1 MIDVLSKSY
10 KSPVKYEIGFRGEDK
25 SKSDY
30 EIGINKEIK
39 YQLEYEILALPET
52 PIIVDGKYNKG
63 IRLEQSDIKIDI
75 SNYNE
80 WTVSLYRRGV
90 KDFNFHQYFFLSD
103 GRVYVDKELIN
114 TNISWFEFNETDKTV
129 TIKNEAID
137 IDELIA
143 MPFMI
148 TDEDLDRYYN
158 STFYDPDEKEKINK
172 PDNITMKEL

>member
-1 MIDVLSKSY
+1 MNI
-10 KSPVKYEIGFRGEDK
+10 I
-25 SKSDY
+25 SDRM
-30 EIGINKEIK
+30 KVCS
-39 YQLEYEILALPET
+39 QTSRACPEE
-52 PIIVDGKYNKG
+52 G
-63 IRLEQSDIKIDI
+63 Q
-75 SNYNE
+75 
-80 WTVSLYRRGV
+80 
-90 KDFNFHQYFFLSD
+90 
-103 GRVYVDKELIN
+103 GRIYVDKELIN

-172 PDNITMKEL
+172 PDNITMIEL